1 MTDTTTETLEPKLRW
16 AVYMLR
22 CADGSLYTGVTTDLN
37 RRVREHNQCNQKGA
51 KYTRCRRPL
60 TLVHSEQG
68 LSKQQAY
75 QREYAIK
82 KMTKANKEL
91 LLVDPM

>member
-1 MTDTTTETLEPKLRW
+1 MTSNETELSKPKPSW
-16 AVYMLR
+16 AIYILR

-37 RRVREHNQCNQKGA
+37 RRVQEHNHCNRKGA

-60 TLVHSEQG
+60 TLAYSEKE

-82 KMTKANKEL
+82 KMTKAQKEL
-91 LLVDPM
+91 LICNED